1 MWKTLSLDNNYK
13 VTLVSDE
20 IYYNMTY
27 KEYDFISFGHLSKI
41 VPVIVMTGF
50 DKSYLCP
57 GYENY
62 YKKDGFYAGWCA
74 MILVML

>member
-1 MWKTLSLDNNYK
+1 
-13 VTLVSDE
+13 
-20 IYYNMTY
+20 MTY

-50 DKSYLCP
+50 DKSYLCT